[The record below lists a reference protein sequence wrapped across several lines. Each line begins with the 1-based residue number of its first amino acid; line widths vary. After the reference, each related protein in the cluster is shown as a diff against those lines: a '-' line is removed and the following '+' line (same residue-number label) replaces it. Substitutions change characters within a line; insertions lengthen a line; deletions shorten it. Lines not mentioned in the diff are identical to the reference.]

1 MYKIV
6 IYFRLYWILFYCTYK
21 FIFCIIVYILVC
33 ISIFYYYFLLKSI
46 IYLYISVLI
55 LHVQILGMPIL
66 FACIYLHALLYHIFQ
81 YNYYVFCV
89 CPLFVIVVI
98 RTYLCTYLYVYVY
111 MSYVEFSTKTLHK
124 NNIFLTKT
132 KYDSEKFLYLRN
144 NRNCRRVKVRL
155 CSNIFCVFDKTLL

>member
-1 MYKIV
+1 
-6 IYFRLYWILFYCTYK
+6 
-21 FIFCIIVYILVC
+21 
-33 ISIFYYYFLLKSI
+33 
-46 IYLYISVLI
+46 
-55 LHVQILGMPIL
+55 MPIL

-155 CSNIFCVFDKTLL
+155 CSNIFCVFDKTLLQQFKNLQNLTLYSIQHIFLLFQGFYYRYRHLF